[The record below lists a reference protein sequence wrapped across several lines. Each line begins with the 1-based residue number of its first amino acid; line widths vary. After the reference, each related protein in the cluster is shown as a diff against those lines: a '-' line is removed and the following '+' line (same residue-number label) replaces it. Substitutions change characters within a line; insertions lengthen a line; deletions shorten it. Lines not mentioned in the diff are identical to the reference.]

1 MGYTVGTLCGPNIA
15 LLLTQLDREKVENK
29 LLQNDSS
36 CTARCSSLS
45 QSRRSRIES
54 TFPLFLSSLAFQ
66 QQLQLYLR
74 QMDCGPSCVPST
86 WRQGT
91 QYTYTGSASLAQNV
105 KARGGRGSIC
115 PACPLNPRHTSTCKV
130 FKVSQFHEK
139 RFFCFC
145 RVSEMFGIY
154 DSSRI
159 ARVVFAGHLANALW
173 SNYTI
178 CQTTLSCPDVQL

>member
-1 MGYTVGTLCGPNIA
+1 MIPVA
-15 LLLTQLDREKVENK
+15 LRDVAHCHNQLW
-29 LLQNDSS
+29 
-36 CTARCSSLS
+36 
-45 QSRRSRIES
+45 RRSRIES

-145 RVSEMFGIY
+145 RVSEMFWIY

>member
-1 MGYTVGTLCGPNIA
+1 MGTLCGPNIA
-15 LLLTQLDREKVENK
+15 LLLNSTEKSWKINCFRMIPVALRDVAHCHNQLW
-29 LLQNDSS
+29 
-36 CTARCSSLS
+36 
-45 QSRRSRIES
+45 RRSRIES

-66 QQLQLYLR
+66 QLQFYLR

-145 RVSEMFGIY
+145 RVKVSEMFGIY
-154 DSSRI
+154 DSSSI
-159 ARVVFAGHLANALW
+159 ARVVFVGHLANALW

-178 CQTTLSCPDVQL
+178 CQTTLSCPGVQR

>member
-1 MGYTVGTLCGPNIA
+1 MKPKHCSVSHS
-15 LLLTQLDREKVENK
+15 TQLDREKVENK

-54 TFPLFLSSLAFQ
+54 TFPLFLSSLAF

-139 RFFCFC
+139 RLFRLGCLG
-145 RVSEMFGIY
+145 SMIHPALHGLSLPGI
-154 DSSRI
+154 
-159 ARVVFAGHLANALW
+159 
-173 SNYTI
+173 
-178 CQTTLSCPDVQL
+178 